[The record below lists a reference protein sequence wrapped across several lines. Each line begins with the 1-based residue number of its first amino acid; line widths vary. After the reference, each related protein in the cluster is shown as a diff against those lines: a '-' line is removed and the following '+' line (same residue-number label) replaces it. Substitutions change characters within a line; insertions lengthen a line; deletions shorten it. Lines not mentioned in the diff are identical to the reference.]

1 MQISIPLKYS
11 KKGGKFGL
19 MPRELQEFWKIKIKK
34 KFKIADACFEEK
46 ERESMSGN
54 KLFLVDKAIY

>member
-1 MQISIPLKYS
+1 
-11 KKGGKFGL
+11 